1 MAACSISKD
10 RKWVCVADKHNDH
23 NIYVFDVENN
33 GQKPVWESKGGP
45 DEIFDMCFTKQDNQ
59 YNFWSGGK
67 KHMVYWDFAEQ
78 KKRKCIFGSNDPT
91 NFACVTTD
99 DQGNCYAGGS
109 NALIYVWNG
118 NNCKQT
124 HSCHDRGFIGS
135 IIWVDG
141 MLYSGG
147 KDGRVCITD
156 TSSM

>member
-1 MAACSISKD
+1 
-10 RKWVCVADKHNDH
+10 
-23 NIYVFDVENN
+23 
-33 GQKPVWESKGGP
+33 
-45 DEIFDMCFTKQDNQ
+45 
-59 YNFWSGGK
+59 
-67 KHMVYWDFAEQ
+67 MVYWDFAEQ
-78 KKRKCIFGSNDPT
+78 KKRKCIFGSNDST

-141 MLYSGG
+141 
-147 KDGRVCITD
+147 
-156 TSSM
+156 